1 MLLFSLLLLAIA
13 ALFVAVPVM
22 ISARI
27 VGAGRTGF
35 LSCLL
40 AAIVSFIIV
49 AIAVRMFHGGGL
61 LSFFVA
67 PLGYMLILDTSY
79 LRGLCMVVLQYVMAV
94 LLVIALLFTALGSML
109 HVKDT
114 LHGMPG
120 LDDTPAQSI

>member
-35 LSCLL
+35 LNCLL

-49 AIAVRMFHGGGL
+49 CIALRMFHGGGL

-67 PLGYMLILDTSY
+67 PIGYMLILDTSY
-79 LRGLCMVVLQYVMAV
+79 LRGLGMVVLQYVMAV
-94 LLVIALLFTALGSML
+94 VLVLVLVFTTLGSLL

-120 LDDTPAQSI
+120 MDDVPAQSI